1 MAHDVPIAT
10 EDGSHGTGV
19 FRANLYVLK
28 NGQEGLSDPT
38 DGLVTAMDV
47 PTNMVQAAP
56 ANYTIINRAAGY
68 PKEMYSGR
76 LQTLDR
82 VAINPTTSTGG
93 RSDLIVFRV
102 ENPATEGWQPLP
114 DDQKL
119 TGPYVRT
126 VAIGNVAAGTTSVR
140 DVPGNFSAITL
151 ARVDI
156 PPSTSAITQA
166 MITDLRATSVSPI
179 SAPGEFYDLINYSS
193 NSTLPPPPSGSG
205 TRTTAYQAWPGGANW
220 QVPVPS
226 WATQAVCTFE
236 VNPLIFDNTWG
247 DMRVVFNGRAL
258 PAVTFDVNF
267 PYISSTNQCY
277 FFNGGGM
284 RTPYKTGGKISVLP
298 TERGKTVTV
307 SIQARTT
314 ESSSHGARG
323 SSTTN
328 SGSLG
333 EVNIRFKQSS
343 TAA

>member
-47 PTNMVQAAP
+47 PTNQVQAAP

-76 LQTLDR
+76 LQTIDR
-82 VAINPTTSTGG
+82 VSINPTTSTGG

-102 ENPATEGWQPLP
+102 ENPATEAWQPLP

-126 VAIGNVAAGTTSVR
+126 VAIPNVAAGTTSVR
-140 DVPGNFSAITL
+140 DVPGNYSAITL

-156 PPSTSAITQA
+156 PPSTSAITNA

-179 SAPGEFYDLINYSS
+179 SAPSEFYDIVNYASS
-193 NSTLPPPPSGSG
+193 STLPPPPSGSG
-205 TRTTAYQAWPGGANW
+205 TRTTNYQAWPAGASW
-220 QVPVPS
+220 QVPVPG
-226 WATQAVCTFE
+226 WATQAACTFE
-236 VNPLIFDNTWG
+236 VNPLIFDNTFG
-247 DMRVVFNGRAL
+247 DMRIMFNGRAL

-267 PYISSTNQCY
+267 PYISGSNPCY
-277 FFNGGGM
+277 FWNGGGM
-284 RTPYKTGGKISVLP
+284 RVPYKTGGKISVLP

-307 SIQARTT
+307 SIQARSS
-314 ESSSHGARG
+314 ESSSHSARG
-323 SSTTN
+323 SSTTT

-333 EVNIRFKQSS
+333 EITIRFKQSS